1 MAGGKTIGEMMEEM
15 RLKAGAKEYHGHS
28 YMDLARFDENTK
40 HMIIFDVL
48 GGVIKSCQ
56 VHIGMSL
63 VLLGTILNPLS
74 LHQLSNRRISL
85 HKNLLTEHLGQ
96 GYFCGEPNQL

>member
-1 MAGGKTIGEMMEEM
+1 MSFIIVKESPYIKENNFLLCVPPRHDIFFCVHVGKEVQ
-15 RLKAGAKEYHGHS
+15 AWKENILPES
-28 YMDLARFDENTK
+28 PNDTK
-40 HMIIFDVL
+40 
-48 GGVIKSCQ
+48 
-56 VHIGMSL
+56 L
-63 VLLGTILNPLS
+63 VGTILNPLS